1 MTRSAILSVASQAGI
16 GGGDMVL
23 QDPHHDGWAILK
35 GEGGE
40 DDQMGYAF
48 RVMGVTATWAPGDA
62 EYLWVP
68 GYSPP
73 DALPAVDPPGSQRVD
88 GSQLE
93 WLA

>member
-1 MTRSAILSVASQAGI
+1 MTHSAIISVASQAVI

-23 QDPHHDGWAILK
+23 QDPHDDRWAILR
-35 GEGGE
+35 GGIGE
-40 DDQMGYAF
+40 DDQIGYAF
-48 RVMGVTATWAPGDA
+48 LMWGVTATWAPGDA

-73 DALPAVDPPGSQRVD
+73 DALSAVDPPGSKRVD

-93 WLA
+93 WLD